1 MPNRALRK
9 LTSSISDV
17 DIKGVFAVVIGLPQ
31 RVRTSTPPAPDRL
44 SSRSAP
50 AARVRKSTPT
60 VRESR
65 TQELHNRHARRLF
78 VSDALVIGFAV
89 MVADL
94 ARYHKANEAD
104 RAMDFPWTDSPV
116 LGYTVVS
123 VTLLVA
129 WMAFLGLSGTRS
141 RRVVG
146 QGVEEYTK
154 VTLAT
159 LQLFGLSAI
168 AAQLLPFEPTNI
180 YLAIALPLGLVGLLA
195 SRMVWRR
202 VIDHR
207 RRRGNGV
214 VTAVVVGNNQAA
226 TELATTFADEPEAGY
241 HVVGLCT
248 PLGAMPGSD
257 SVPVGG
263 RDIPIVGTDSAIMDA
278 VRRTGVSTVV
288 LAADDDISPMEVRR
302 LIWELDSLGVELMV
316 APGLIDVADHRL
328 RTRLIGGMA
337 VLEVDTP
344 QYHGANSAAKRVFD
358 VLFTMV
364 ALVVALPVM
373 IVAAIAITVSSQGP
387 VFYRSERIGLN
398 GERFNMWKFRTMYQG
413 ADALVADMISA
424 NGGNPLFFKAKDDP
438 RITGVGRL
446 LRKFSI
452 DELPQLFNVL
462 IDDMSIVGPRPQ
474 VQREVDSYDDLLR
487 NRLVVKPGLT
497 GLWQISGRSDL
508 RVEDAVRLD
517 LDYVE
522 NWSLLRDL
530 MIIAKT
536 VKTVLTADGAY

>member
-1 MPNRALRK
+1 MV
-9 LTSSISDV
+9 IS
-17 DIKGVFAVVIGLPQ
+17 LPQ
-31 RVRTSTPPAPDRL
+31 RDRTSAPLASDSLSPNPTRTGIPAVPGDAP
-44 SSRSAP
+44 SS
-50 AARVRKSTPT
+50 VG
-60 VRESR
+60 RESR
-65 TQELHNRHARRLF
+65 TQELHSRHARRLF
-78 VSDALVIGFAV
+78 VSDALVIGAAV
-89 MVADL
+89 VAADL
-94 ARYHKANEAD
+94 VRFHRADEAG
-104 RAMDFPWTDSPV
+104 RAADFPWTSSAP

-123 VTLLVA
+123 VTLLLA

-146 QGVEEYTK
+146 QGVEEYTN

-159 LQLFGLSAI
+159 LQLFGLIAI
-168 AAQLLPFEPTNI
+168 AGQMLPFEPTNI
-180 YLAIALPLGLVGLLA
+180 YLAIALPLGLVSLLA
-195 SRMVWRR
+195 SRMIWRR
-202 VIDHR
+202 VIDRR
-207 RRRGNGV
+207 RRRGDGV
-214 VTAVVVGNNQAA
+214 VTTLVVGNDQSAA
-226 TELATTFADEPEAGY
+226 ELATMFANEPEAGY
-241 HVVGLCT
+241 HVVGICT
-248 PLGAMPGSD
+248 PDDATPATASI
-257 SVPVGG
+257 SVGG
-263 RDIPIVGTDSAIMDA
+263 RDIPIVGVDSAIIDA

-288 LAADDDISPMEVRR
+288 LAATDDLPPMEVRR
-302 LIWELDSLGVELMV
+302 LIWELDALGVELMV

-344 QYHGANSAAKRVFD
+344 QYHGANSAAKRIFD
-358 VLFTMV
+358 MLFATV
-364 ALVVALPVM
+364 ALIVALPLM
-373 IVAAIAITVSSQGP
+373 IATAIAVKVSSRGP
-387 VFYRSERIGLN
+387 IFYCSERIGLN
-398 GERFNMWKFRTMYQG
+398 GQRFTMCKFRTMYRG
-413 ADALVADMISA
+413 ADAMVADMIAA

-474 VQREVDSYDDLLR
+474 VQREVDSYDELLR
-487 NRLVVKPGLT
+487 NRLAVKPGLT

-522 NWSLLRDL
+522 NWSLLRDV

>member
-1 MPNRALRK
+1 MH
-9 LTSSISDV
+9 S
-17 DIKGVFAVVIGLPQ
+17 
-31 RVRTSTPPAPDRL
+31 
-44 SSRSAP
+44 
-50 AARVRKSTPT
+50 
-60 VRESR
+60 
-65 TQELHNRHARRLF
+65 RHARRLF
-78 VSDALVIGFAV
+78 FSDALVIGFAV
-89 MVADL
+89 VVADL
-94 ARYHKANEAD
+94 ARYHKAHEAD
-104 RAMDFPWTDSPV
+104 RAMDFPWTDSPL

-146 QGVEEYTK
+146 QGVEEYTN

-180 YLAIALPLGLVGLLA
+180 YLAIALPLGLVGLLV

-214 VTAVVVGNNQAA
+214 VTALVVGNNQAA

-288 LAADDDISPMEVRR
+288 LAADDDLSPMEVRR

-344 QYHGANSAAKRVFD
+344 RYHGANSAAKRVFD

-364 ALVVALPVM
+364 ALIVALPVM
-373 IVAAIAITVSSQGP
+373 ILAAIAITVSSHGP

-398 GERFNMWKFRTMYQG
+398 GERFDMWKFRTMYQG

-438 RITGVGRL
+438 RITRVGRL

-462 IDDMSIVGPRPQ
+462 NDDMSIVGPRPQ
-474 VQREVDSYDDLLR
+474 VQREVDSYDELLR

-530 MIIAKT
+530 MITAKT